1 LTPSPQM
8 VVYARLVLPRV
19 GERAYTPET
28 RQPEAIAIL
37 IKGRDQ
43 VYPVEEIERA
53 VAGLKDV
60 RSARLVADDSGRVLE
75 VHVVADSSRN
85 AKMVARD
92 VESILVAKIGLT
104 IDHRKISVAQ
114 VDGGDEA
121 EPKPAPAPASFQPAE
136 PAAGVYLAPQ
146 DRRIEFVG
154 VSLAQSNLVA
164 RARVEL
170 KRDGVSTVAEANGA
184 DSTDSVLRLVAEAT
198 IEAVMRYFE
207 NGGLITVTAVE
218 QLSVGGKPI
227 VVVCTAH
234 VSGRHERV
242 LVGACPTDG
251 DVPRAVALATLD
263 AVNRFLRRLEPKE
276 PTEYE
281 IGPASETETTSQ

>member
-1 LTPSPQM
+1 M
-8 VVYARLVLPRV
+8 VVYAILAAKRV
-19 GERAYTPET
+19 GACAITPEI

-43 VYPVEEIERA
+43 VYPVEEVERA

-60 RSARLVADDSGRVLE
+60 RSARLVGDDSGGILE
-75 VHVVADSSRN
+75 VHVVSDSSRS

-92 VESILVAKIGLT
+92 VESILVAKLGVT

-114 VDGGDEA
+114 VDGGDE
-121 EPKPAPAPASFQPAE
+121 EPAAPAPAPAKEAPA
-136 PAAGVYLAPQ
+136 GLYLAPE

-164 RARVEL
+164 QARVEL
-170 KRDGVSTVAEANGA
+170 MRNDVSTVAEANGA
-184 DSTDSVLRLVAEAT
+184 DSTDSVQRLVAEAT
-198 IEAVMRYFE
+198 IEAVQRYFE
-207 NGGLITVTAVE
+207 NGGLFTVTAVE
-218 QLSVGGKPI
+218 QLTIGGKRI
-227 VVVCTAH
+227 SVVCVDH
-234 VSGRHERV
+234 VHERHERV

-263 AVNRFLRRLEPKE
+263 AVNRFLRRLEPKK
-276 PTEYE
+276 PAEYE
-281 IGPASETETTSQ
+281 IGPASENDTPSQ

>member
-1 LTPSPQM
+1 M
-8 VVYARLVLPRV
+8 I
-19 GERAYTPET
+19 

-37 IKGRDQ
+37 LKGRDQ
-43 VYPVEEIERA
+43 VFPLEDVEQ
-53 VAGLKDV
+53 VLTGLKDV
-60 RSARLVADDSGRVLE
+60 RSARIIADGAGGILE
-75 VHVVADSSRN
+75 VHVVADTERS

-92 VESILVAKIGLT
+92 VESMLVAKVGLS

-114 VDGGDEA
+114 VDGEVGEGS
-121 EPKPAPAPASFQPAE
+121 EVPAPRTAPASAE
-136 PAAGVYLAPQ
+136 LPAGVFLAPD

-164 RARVEL
+164 QAKVEL
-170 KRDGVSTVAEANGA
+170 LRDGVGTVAEVTGA
-184 DSTDSVLRLVAEAT
+184 DSTDSVLRIVAEAT
-198 IEAVMRYFE
+198 MEAVQRYFE
-207 NGGLITVTAVE
+207 NGGLFTVTAVE

-227 VVVCTAH
+227 VVVCVAH
-234 VSGRHERV
+234 VFERRERV
-242 LVGACPTDG
+242 LVGACPTGG

-281 IGPASETETTSQ
+281 FGPASENDTTSQ